1 MIHLLDK
8 AASFGRKKHEGQ
20 LDDDGKPYFEHCC
33 QVVDILKNVTDD
45 EDIIAAAYLHDT
57 IEDCNVTYNEIK
69 EKFGEKIADLV
80 LEVTHDDYRDKG
92 HTFPRLH
99 SKEGIMIKFADRLS
113 NISRMQPWDKER
125 QEHYLRRSKFWKSSL
140 DDVIIE
146 GQKKPL

>member
-1 MIHLLDK
+1 MTKLQDVMEFAFEMHK
-8 AASFGRKKHEGQ
+8 TQ
-20 LDDDGKPYFEHCC
+20 VDDDGNPYMMHVC
-33 QVVDILKNVTDD
+33 QVVDLLKQVTDD

-57 IEDCNVTYNEIK
+57 VEDCNVSYAGIK
-69 EKFGEKIADLV
+69 EKFGKRIADLV